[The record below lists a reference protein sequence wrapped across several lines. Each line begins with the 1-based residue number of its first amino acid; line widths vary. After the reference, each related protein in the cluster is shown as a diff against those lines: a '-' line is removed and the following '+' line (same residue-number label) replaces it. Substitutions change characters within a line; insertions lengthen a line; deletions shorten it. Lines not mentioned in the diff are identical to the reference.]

1 MVRLKVK
8 TLQDDINRIIVFQ
21 FLMVRLKDRVYIT
34 RYIQPFISIPYGAIK
49 RFLSFKKLRLI
60 KRFQFLMVRLKVT
73 FKLTDSYLN
82 YISIPYGAT
91 ILRLE
96 RLGDWERKSRF

>member
-1 MVRLKVK
+1 
-8 TLQDDINRIIVFQ
+8 
-21 FLMVRLKDRVYIT
+21 
-34 RYIQPFISIPYGAIK
+34 
-49 RFLSFKKLRLI
+49 
-60 KRFQFLMVRLKVT
+60 MVRLKVT